1 MKNKICILTTI
12 SLSIKSF
19 YRGQFEALRHAG
31 FEVTV
36 ICADDP
42 ELAGWLP
49 EGVRFIPVPFS
60 RVLSPFSDLAVL
72 FRLYTIFR
80 KEKFSIIQYST
91 PKASLLGAIAAFL
104 ANAPARIYIL
114 WGLYY
119 MGQLGFKY
127 RLFKCIEKII
137 CRLSHKILPISHEM
151 VDFALNEGL
160 GSKEKYEVMLNGS
173 ACGVDLDR
181 FDPDKWKESRPKIRD
196 QFQIPENGIVIGTV
210 ARLTGD
216 KGINELVAAF
226 DRICEKISGIY
237 LLLVGM
243 EEEKDRLLPETEQMI
258 RNNPRVRTTGWQD
271 NPLPFYAAMDIF
283 CLPTYREGFG
293 EVNLE
298 AQAMGLPVIST
309 DTIGPRESIE
319 KGTTGFLV
327 EPKSTE
333 ALIEPLTELIRS
345 PQLRGQMGQ
354 LGRQRVMDKFDRR
367 KMVEAIVQHRLSL
380 LRQE

>member
-1 MKNKICILTTI
+1 MKYKICILTTI

-19 YRGQFEALRHAG
+19 YRGQFEALRQAG

-36 ICADDP
+36 ICADDS
-42 ELAGWLP
+42 ELTGWLP
-49 EGVRFIPVPFS
+49 EGVRFIPVSFS
-60 RVLSPFSDLAVL
+60 RVLSPFSDLAAL
-72 FRLYTIFR
+72 LRLYPVFR

-91 PKASLLGAIAAFL
+91 PKASLLGALAAFL
-104 ANAPARIYIL
+104 ANAPVRIYIL

-119 MGQLGFKY
+119 MGQKGFKY
-127 RLFKCIEKII
+127 KLFKYIEKII

-151 VDFALNEGL
+151 VDFALNEGF

-181 FDPDKWKESRPKIRD
+181 FDPDKWKNSRPEIRD
-196 QFQIPENGIVIGTV
+196 QFQIPENSVVIGTI

-216 KGINELVAAF
+216 KGVNELVKAF
-226 DRICEKISGIY
+226 NHISEQTPGVY

-243 EEEKDRLLPETEQMI
+243 QEEKDRLLPETEQI
-258 RNNPRVRTTGWQD
+258 IHDNPRIRTTGWQD
-271 NPLPFYAAMDIF
+271 DPLPFYAAMDIF

-298 AQAMGLPVIST
+298 AQAMGLPVVST
-309 DTIGPRESIE
+309 DTIGPRESVE
-319 KGTTGFLV
+319 NGTTGFLV
-327 EPKSTE
+327 EPKNTE
-333 ALIEPLTELIRS
+333 VLIEPLTKLIHSPELRS
-345 PQLRGQMGQ
+345 RMGQ

-367 KMVEAIVQHRLSL
+367 KMIEAIVQYRLTL
-380 LRQE
+380 LQQE